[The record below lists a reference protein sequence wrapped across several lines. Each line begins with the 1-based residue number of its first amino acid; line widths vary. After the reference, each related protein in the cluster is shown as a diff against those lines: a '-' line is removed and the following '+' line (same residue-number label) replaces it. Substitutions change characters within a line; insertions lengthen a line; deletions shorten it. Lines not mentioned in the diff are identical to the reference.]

1 MKDRALSGGF
11 RDIMSQNILV
21 VEDNDRNRRLLKIL
35 LRSKGYNVIEAT
47 TGEEAMNCLR
57 EQKPDLILM
66 DIQLPKVD
74 GLALTREIKSDVETR
89 NIPIIAVTAY
99 SMKGD
104 KERILEAGCNMYVSK
119 PINTRELPL
128 LIEELLKG

>member
-1 MKDRALSGGF
+1 M
-11 RDIMSQNILV
+11 MSRNILV
-21 VEDNDRNRRLLKIL
+21 IEDNDRSRRLLRIL
-35 LRSKGYNVIEAT
+35 LRSRGYNVIEAA
-47 TGEEAMNCLR
+47 TGDEAMNCLK

-66 DIQLPKVD
+66 DIQLPKID
-74 GLALTREIKSDVETR
+74 GLGLTREIKSNVETR

-104 KERILEAGCNMYVSK
+104 KERILEAGCDAYVSK
-119 PINTRELPL
+119 PINTRELPP

>member
-1 MKDRALSGGF
+1 
-11 RDIMSQNILV
+11 MSRNILV
-21 VEDNDRNRRLLKIL
+21 VEDNDRSRRLLRIL
-35 LRSKGYNVIEAT
+35 LRSKGYNVMEAA
-47 TGEEAMNCLR
+47 TGDEAMNCLK

-66 DIQLPKVD
+66 DIQLPKLD
-74 GLALTREIKSDVETR
+74 GLGLTRKIKSNVETR

-104 KERILEAGCNMYVSK
+104 KERILEAGCDAYVSK

-128 LIEELLKG
+128 LIEKLLRD

>member
-1 MKDRALSGGF
+1 
-11 RDIMSQNILV
+11 MSQNILV

-35 LRSKGYNVIEAT
+35 LSSKGYNVIEAT
-47 TGEEAMNCLR
+47 TGEEAMNCLKD
-57 EQKPDLILM
+57 QKPDLILM

-74 GLALTREIKSDVETR
+74 GLALTREIKSNVETR
-89 NIPIIAVTAY
+89 NTPIIAVTAY

-104 KERILEAGCNMYVSK
+104 KERILEAGCDAYVSK

>member
-1 MKDRALSGGF
+1 
-11 RDIMSQNILV
+11 MSRNILV
-21 VEDNDRNRRLLKIL
+21 VEDNDRSRRLLRIL
-35 LRSKGYNVIEAT
+35 LRSRGYNVMEAA
-47 TGEEAMNCLR
+47 TGDEAMNCLK

-74 GLALTREIKSDVETR
+74 GLGLTREIKSDVETR

-104 KERILEAGCNMYVSK
+104 KERILAAGCDAYVSK
-119 PINTRELPL
+119 PINTRVLPS
-128 LIEELLKG
+128 LIEKLLRD

>member
-1 MKDRALSGGF
+1 M
-11 RDIMSQNILV
+11 
-21 VEDNDRNRRLLKIL
+21 
-35 LRSKGYNVIEAT
+35 EAA
-47 TGEEAMNCLR
+47 TGHEAMNCLK

-74 GLALTREIKSDVETR
+74 GLGLTREIKSDVETR

-104 KERILEAGCNMYVSK
+104 KERILEAGCDAYVSK
-119 PINTRELPL
+119 PINTRELPQ
-128 LIEELLKG
+128 LIEKLLRD

>member
-1 MKDRALSGGF
+1 
-11 RDIMSQNILV
+11 MSQNILV

-35 LRSKGYNVIEAT
+35 LSSKGYNVIEAT
-47 TGEEAMNCLR
+47 TGEEAMNCLKD
-57 EQKPDLILM
+57 QKPDLILM

-74 GLALTREIKSDVETR
+74 GLALTREIKSNVETR
-89 NIPIIAVTAY
+89 NTPIIAVTAY

-104 KERILEAGCNMYVSK
+104 KERILEAGCDAYVSK

-128 LIEELLKG
+128 LIEELLRG

>member
-1 MKDRALSGGF
+1 M
-11 RDIMSQNILV
+11 
-21 VEDNDRNRRLLKIL
+21 
-35 LRSKGYNVIEAT
+35 EAAN
-47 TGEEAMNCLR
+47 GDEAMNCLK

-74 GLALTREIKSDVETR
+74 GLGLTREIKSNVETR

-104 KERILEAGCNMYVSK
+104 KERILEAGCDAYVSK
-119 PINTRELPL
+119 PINTRELPP
-128 LIEELLKG
+128 LIEKLLRD